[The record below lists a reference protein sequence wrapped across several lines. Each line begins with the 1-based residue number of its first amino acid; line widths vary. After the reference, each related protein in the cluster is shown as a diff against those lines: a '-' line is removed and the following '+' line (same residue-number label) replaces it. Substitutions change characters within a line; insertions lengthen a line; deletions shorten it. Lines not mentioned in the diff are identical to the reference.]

1 MADAA
6 RRSPI
11 MAFGSSGIASGA
23 APAGTGQSGTQP
35 QGQSAV
41 APQNFGASGFGPPS
55 TDADGKLA
63 AGKGPSDFSDQ
74 LGHATIQT
82 VRASLIPIAVFC

>member
-1 MADAA
+1 LPQAQPPRA
-6 RRSPI
+6 
-11 MAFGSSGIASGA
+11 
-23 APAGTGQSGTQP
+23 GQSGTQP

-82 VRASLIPIAVFC
+82 VRASLIPIAVSS